1 MILYAMD
8 AGYIDQY
15 LSKMEN
21 ATSEDKKLALEQFG
35 AIQSEGIMTRENGS
49 DTVSLN
55 ISGPLSVSG
64 PSPLARFFG
73 FGGTGYNEI
82 ISAAQMIAN
91 DQTINNVVL
100 AMNTPGGTVEGM
112 DEAKQALDALST
124 AGKVVTAEN
133 HGMIASAGYYMAMAA
148 NNIKAMSSLAVTG
161 SIGVVV
167 AGLDFSGALAANG
180 IRKIKIV
187 SKNAPN
193 KQADPTTEKGQ
204 DIIQAQIDAMERV
217 FISAIARGRGTT
229 EADVISNFGKG
240 GLLIAKDP
248 GEENPDAL
256 SVGMVDS
263 VVIGGDIIEASGED
277 GPSAFQDLE
286 IVDAPWDE
294 KSAIERVKASGYTK
308 NAFLCYNSAEADGGL
323 LAFTDMVDGKLVA
336 NIHGIDAA
344 EEQLSQVSEVD
355 RPKVQSHIERYRDK
369 WKQSDGGPAPQSN
382 TASSGNLHRED
393 IEMDITKLKA
403 EHPALFAEAV
413 KIGADSERGRVEA
426 HITMGE
432 AAGDTALA
440 LENIKSGV
448 ELTPAINA
456 KYMAANMNRNDT
468 QNRADDNVDDI
479 DTQSREDVDD
489 KDTAVAK
496 ALAALTGVD
505 HE

>member
-21 ATSEDKKLALEQFG
+21 ASSEDKKLALEQFG
-35 AIQSEGIMTRENGS
+35 AVQSAGIMTRENGS

-82 ISAAQMIAN
+82 ISAAQMIEN

-112 DEAKQALDALST
+112 DETKQALDALST

-133 HGMIASAGYYMAMAA
+133 HGMIASAGYYMAMSASK
-148 NNIKAMSSLAVTG
+148 IKAMSSLAVTG

-167 AGLDFSGALAANG
+167 AGLDISEALARNG

-187 SKNAPN
+187 SKNAPD
-193 KQADPTTEKGQ
+193 KQADPTTERGH

-217 FISAIARGRGTT
+217 FINTVAEGRGTT

-248 GEENPDAL
+248 GEGIPDAL

-263 VVIGGDIIEASGED
+263 VVIGGEVLESDNAGPVAKNED
-277 GPSAFQDLE
+277 
-286 IVDAPWDE
+286 
-294 KSAIERVKASGYTK
+294 
-308 NAFLCYNSAEADGGL
+308 LCYNSAEADE
-323 LAFTDMVDGKLVA
+323 
-336 NIHGIDAA
+336 DAP
-344 EEQLSQVSEVD
+344 LS
-355 RPKVQSHIERYRDK
+355 
-369 WKQSDGGPAPQSN
+369 QSDGVPDPQSN
-382 TASSGNLHRED
+382 TASGGNLHRED
-393 IEMDITKLKA
+393 IEMDINQLKA

-456 KYMAANMNRNDT
+456 KYMASSMNATAVAARGDETPGDIEVAATVEADT
-468 QNRADDNVDDI
+468 TD
-479 DTQSREDVDD
+479 E
-489 KDTAVAK
+489 AVAK
-496 ALAALTGVD
+496 ALAEMTGVD